1 MFLTRGSCASL
12 SCLDV
17 CVCECFCVCK
27 VYIYITERET
37 VCVCEIV
44 CMCESV
50 WKCLCVCVCLYG
62 LWLCHE
68 CNSMCTCVCV
78 CDECDSM
85 CVSVCCVCVKAC
97 VRDECDNTCVCVCV
111 CDLPI
116 RAVLL
121 NISLASHH
129 RGFHQRCP
137 CRYSRC
143 PDINQTTVC
152 CRQQLLHERL
162 QAEQDG
168 LHSLPDPGT
177 GEGVSF
183 QPLPHSQTSHRDSA
197 CAVLD
202 RAPDKDLV
210 PEPPNEVEKRAQVA
224 QHQD

>member
-1 MFLTRGSCASL
+1 MKMF
-12 SCLDV
+12 V
-17 CVCECFCVCK
+17 CVRACMGYGYVMSVTACV
-27 VYIYITERET
+27 
-37 VCVCEIV
+37 
-44 CMCESV
+44 
-50 WKCLCVCVCLYG
+50 
-62 LWLCHE
+62 H
-68 CNSMCTCVCV
+68 V

-97 VRDECDNTCVCVCV
+97 VCDR
-111 CDLPI
+111 PI

-121 NISLASHH
+121 HISLASHH